1 MRGLLNGVQPLDPAA
16 LAMVAGVLVAV
27 ALVAAAVPAHR
38 AQQIDP
44 AVALA
49 AE

>member
-1 MRGLLNGVQPLDPAA
+1 MDPMVLTVVAA
-16 LAMVAGVLVAV
+16 VLTGV
-27 ALVAAAVPAHR
+27 ALVAAAVPARR
-38 AQQIDP
+38 AQRIDP